1 MLRREMVY
9 CEGGAGL
16 SWPPIP
22 KVVRL
27 EVGSMG
33 RKVKAHISGATGIL
47 AVREFPAVG
56 TARCEKQVAG
66 EVLARPPH
74 WRLQSDS
81 ACLDKRNAVLD
92 RRWRYHVG
100 NHAVIVWRLAA
111 GIGGGGGLVQDG
123 QAPKA
128 QDSRVQR
135 AFSPALGELGPRK
148 FIVISFD

>member
-22 KVVRL
+22 KVVKL

-56 TARCEKQVAG
+56 TARCESKW
-66 EVLARPPH
+66 LARFSH
-74 WRLQSDS
+74 GRHIGRCR
-81 ACLDKRNAVLD
+81 AIA
-92 RRWRYHVG
+92 
-100 NHAVIVWRLAA
+100 HALT
-111 GIGGGGGLVQDG
+111 Q
-123 QAPKA
+123 
-128 QDSRVQR
+128 
-135 AFSPALGELGPRK
+135 
-148 FIVISFD
+148 